1 MCKNVK
7 YSAITNALYCFHLQ
21 PSKSNLTDIKNMK
34 LSIRTIQ
41 KQNWVYIWMI
51 LGLYGVLSDAKPVIV
66 LCLLETFI
74 LVHKTC
80 WQLSTY
86 ELFTCAVSKML
97 QWLRG
102 TIYWLIG
109 MCLEINLSYKNFRK
123 RLKIFFCSFQQRL
136 NLVTDCA
143 QNSAMDY
150 IRCVV
155 SIFNYFGIC
164 SSAHVTDSSSS
175 LSFIFSSQE
184 ST

>member
-1 MCKNVK
+1 
-7 YSAITNALYCFHLQ
+7 
-21 PSKSNLTDIKNMK
+21 
-34 LSIRTIQ
+34 
-41 KQNWVYIWMI
+41 MI

-123 RLKIFFCSFQQRL
+123 RLKIFFCSF
-136 NLVTDCA
+136 
-143 QNSAMDY
+143 
-150 IRCVV
+150 
-155 SIFNYFGIC
+155 
-164 SSAHVTDSSSS
+164 
-175 LSFIFSSQE
+175 
-184 ST
+184 